1 MAQVLSGTYIG
12 SSIGAQ
18 ELLDLRF
25 LLLPAL
31 LLVVA
36 YLVNCFW
43 ISWLLHRFCGMAR
56 REAMLAATPA
66 GASDMALISGDM
78 GISNP
83 DLNVLQIIRMVTVVL
98 VFPQVIYFIVSLL

>member
-1 MAQVLSGTYIG
+1 MNKKENMVEKGSEAYFQRQVAMGRS
-12 SSIGAQ
+12 
-18 ELLDLRF
+18 
-25 LLLPAL
+25 AL

-43 ISWLLHRFCGMAR
+43 ISWLLHRFCGMAQ

-98 VFPQVIYFIVSLL
+98 VFPQIIYFIVSLL

>member
-1 MAQVLSGTYIG
+1 MMSGIRIAKDRAAGGLMAVLTWT
-12 SSIGAQ
+12 
-18 ELLDLRF
+18 
-25 LLLPAL
+25 AL